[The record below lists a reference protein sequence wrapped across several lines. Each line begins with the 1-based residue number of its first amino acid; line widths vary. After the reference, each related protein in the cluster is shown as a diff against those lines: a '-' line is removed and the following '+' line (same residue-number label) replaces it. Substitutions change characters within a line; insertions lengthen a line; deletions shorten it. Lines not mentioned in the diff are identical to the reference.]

1 MAKKIVTRHSKYKSV
16 IVSKFDMRKIHDG
29 LKVEMKRLVDFL
41 VLRFEQIGE
50 EAIKIARSKT
60 WEDGSFHDVTGNL
73 RSSIGYAILVD
84 GKVYKQS
91 DFKAVSGSVGDGAK
105 GSATGQ
111 ALISKLQSKFPWGV
125 VLILCA
131 GMNYAAYVEAV
142 KHKDVLTSAEL
153 VAEKLFKQLLKGI
166 VE

>member
-1 MAKKIVTRHSKYKSV
+1 MAKKIVTHHTKYKNV

-29 LKVEMKRLVDFL
+29 LKVEMKELQAHLV
-41 VLRFEQIGE
+41 VRFQQIGE
-50 EAIKIARSKT
+50 ECIKIAREKKP
-60 WEDGSFHDVTGNL
+60 EDGSFHDVTGNL

-84 GKVYKQS
+84 GKIVTQS
-91 DFKAVSGSVGDGAK
+91 PFEAIKGKVGDGAK

-131 GMNYAAYVEAV
+131 GMNYAAYVESV

-153 VAEKLFKQLLKGI
+153 VADKLFKKLLKDI
-166 VE
+166 SA